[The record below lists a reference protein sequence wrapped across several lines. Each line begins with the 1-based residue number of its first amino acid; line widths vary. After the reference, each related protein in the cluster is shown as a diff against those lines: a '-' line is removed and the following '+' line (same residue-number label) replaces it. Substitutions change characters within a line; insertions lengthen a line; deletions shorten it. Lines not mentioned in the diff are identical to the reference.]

1 MKRIILT
8 LTLLA
13 LPLLAQKTRVDNM
26 KAFQRDLATAVQ
38 NGNLSADEKAK
49 YDGALKKLAE
59 IRTAKKAGN
68 KAERGANRE
77 AMQDLIAV
85 AKSTNLKE
93 EDRAT
98 LAKHIDGAK
107 AKGKGKRGKKNA
119 QAQ

>member
-1 MKRIILT
+1 MKRFLLT

-13 LPLLAQKTRVDNM
+13 LPLFAQKARVDNM
-26 KAFQRDLATAVQ
+26 KAFQKDLAAAVQ

-59 IRTAKKAGN
+59 MRTAKKAGN
-68 KAERGANRE
+68 KPERGAARS
-77 AMQDLIAV
+77 AMQDLVAI
-85 AKSTNLKE
+85 AKSPNLKE
-93 EDRAT
+93 ADRST

-119 QAQ
+119 QAA

>member
-8 LTLLA
+8 IALLA
-13 LPLLAQKTRVDNM
+13 LPLLAQKARVDNL
-26 KAFQRDLATAVQ
+26 KAFQKDLAAAVQ

-59 IRTAKKAGN
+59 MKSAKKSGG
-68 KAERGANRE
+68 KAERGAARS

-85 AKSTNLKE
+85 AKSSNLKE

-98 LAKHIDGAK
+98 LAKHIDNAK
-107 AKGKGKRGKKNA
+107 TKGKRGKKNV

>member
-59 IRTAKKAGN
+59 MRTAKKAGN
-68 KAERGANRE
+68 KPERGANRA

-98 LAKHIDGAK
+98 LAKHIDNAK
-107 AKGKGKRGKKNA
+107 AKGKRGKKNA